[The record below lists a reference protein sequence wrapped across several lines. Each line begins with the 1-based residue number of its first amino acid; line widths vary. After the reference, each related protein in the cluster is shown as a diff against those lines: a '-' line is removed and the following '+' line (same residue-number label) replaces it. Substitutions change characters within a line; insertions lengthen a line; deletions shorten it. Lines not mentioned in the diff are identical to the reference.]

1 MAGTASARILTHC
14 GAGRAGGGTPA
25 SAAPRRQHAEG
36 PEDMAVAV
44 SPDHAR
50 RAALRP
56 WAVLWTLCLGLFM
69 LLLDGTIVNIAIPTS

>member
-1 MAGTASARILTHC
+1 
-14 GAGRAGGGTPA
+14 
-25 SAAPRRQHAEG
+25 
-36 PEDMAVAV
+36 MAVAV